1 MIYLI
6 YLRDV
11 HFYIIVARTI
21 KCIAYS
27 MDVEYIYIYIHMS
40 NCLCINITHIICA
53 GYHQNDVSIECS
65 RSGSEQK
72 HDIKEPSKHSKV
84 G

>member
-27 MDVEYIYIYIHMS
+27 MDVEYILSLIH
-40 NCLCINITHIICA
+40 I
-53 GYHQNDVSIECS
+53 
-65 RSGSEQK
+65 
-72 HDIKEPSKHSKV
+72 
-84 G
+84 

>member
-11 HFYIIVARTI
+11 HFYIILARTI

-27 MDVEYIYIYIHMS
+27 MDVEYI
-40 NCLCINITHIICA
+40 CLIV
-53 GYHQNDVSIECS
+53 YV
-65 RSGSEQK
+65 
-72 HDIKEPSKHSKV
+72 
-84 G
+84 

>member
-11 HFYIIVARTI
+11 HFYISLARTI

-27 MDVEYIYIYIHMS
+27 MDVEYIYIYIYI
-40 NCLCINITHIICA
+40 CLIV
-53 GYHQNDVSIECS
+53 YV
-65 RSGSEQK
+65 
-72 HDIKEPSKHSKV
+72 
-84 G
+84 

>member
-11 HFYIIVARTI
+11 HFYIILARTI

-27 MDVEYIYIYIHMS
+27 MDVEYIYIYIYIYT
-40 NCLCINITHIICA
+40 CLIV
-53 GYHQNDVSIECS
+53 YV
-65 RSGSEQK
+65 
-72 HDIKEPSKHSKV
+72 
-84 G
+84 